1 MKGKEI
7 SFWRYIK
14 SNKFNSILIK
24 NCLLIILPTVIPL
37 IIISIAIFNYSNATI
52 SEEIK
57 STNMNTLSKI
67 KNTCDMIASESD
79 RISAKI
85 ASDTDIA
92 LLLSYKQIVPSELYD
107 KFNNLYKIM
116 GFITSTNNVLDS
128 VYIYFENSNFIFSTD
143 GNSMDYDHFADTS
156 WINDYNS
163 FKDTKRYWV
172 ESRSVTN
179 MFTNK
184 TYKFIS
190 NFRTVSNY
198 GQSGA
203 VIVNIDTEKMKDVID
218 NLDEDKSSH
227 NLLIVDK
234 DGTILYNT
242 DNTLIT
248 QNINNVQ
255 RFSNISFA
263 QSQSYFV
270 DDAAG
275 NSQIVSVY
283 ISEYNDW
290 TYISITPASNYSQ
303 RTRDFKHFMFIA
315 VGACILIAILIS
327 FFISVRIY
335 QPVIN
340 MVALFKSRNDWEG
353 AVQTDGERGFNEFKY
368 LTNNILN
375 SFDKTKEMEKVLE
388 ERLSLLRTAQ
398 SIALQAQIN
407 PHFLYNTLDTIRGYA
422 QMEHAPITS
431 DMIEVLSRI
440 FRYSLS
446 RKNNI
451 VTVRQELSIL
461 SDYIKILQ
469 YRTNKQLD
477 CLEEI
482 DTDID
487 IMDYMIPKMI
497 IQPIIENAVKHGMNN
512 LSRNFQ
518 ILIKIFNTSTRLI
531 ISVKD
536 NGEGMPPQRL
546 AQLNASLLTN
556 ALLPR
561 KTSAG
566 TPVSKSTGIAL
577 ANINTRIKLMFGEDY
592 GIIAYS
598 ELGRGS
604 EFQILLPYPPPGFTR
619 PQE

>member
-92 LLLSYKQIVPSELYD
+92 LLLSYKQILPSELYD

-163 FKDTKRYWV
+163 FKDTRRYWV

-242 DNTLIT
+242 DNALIT
-248 QNINNVQ
+248 QNINDVQ
-255 RFSNISFA
+255 KFANISFA

-270 DDAAG
+270 NDAAG

-315 VGACILIAILIS
+315 VGACIVIAILIS

-340 MVALFKSRNDWEG
+340 MVSLFKSRNDWEG

-407 PHFLYNTLDTIRGYA
+407 PHFLYNTLETLNWKSMGLTGGENEVSTMIGNLSQLLRLSLETENNMVTIE
-422 QMEHAPITS
+422 MEIQHAKYYLDIQKT
-431 DMIEVLSRI
+431 
-440 FRYSLS
+440 RY
-446 RKNNI
+446 KDKFDI
-451 VTVRQELSIL
+451 VW
-461 SDYIKILQ
+461 
-469 YRTNKQLD
+469 
-477 CLEEI
+477 
-482 DTDID
+482 DID
-487 IMDYMIPKMI
+487 PNIYSYAIVKLTL
-497 IQPIIENAVKHGMNN
+497 QPLVENAIYHG
-512 LSRNFQ
+512 
-518 ILIKIFNTSTRLI
+518 IKPKQGKSVLTIQGRKFDSFIEI
-531 ISVKD
+531 IVLD
-536 NGEGMPPQRL
+536 NGIGMTREDVD
-546 AQLNASLLTN
+546 ALNAHLKVEYI
-556 ALLPR
+556 R
-561 KTSAG
+561 E
-566 TPVSKSTGIAL
+566 
-577 ANINTRIKLMFGEDY
+577 NTHIGLRNVNQRIKLVFGEEY
-592 GIIAYS
+592 GVYVES
-598 ELGRGS
+598 EY
-604 EFQILLPYPPPGFTR
+604 EKFTR
-619 PQE
+619 VVLRIPKVI

>member
-1 MKGKEI
+1 MFSEFKHTNCYRGFI
-7 SFWRYIK
+7 LRLAGTACSFPA
-14 SNKFNSILIK
+14 
-24 NCLLIILPTVIPL
+24 LIILYTAWTRRSSRLGSLMILWSVLLFVYWCFYYRTTFKMTVKTEEL
-37 IIISIAIFNYSNATI
+37 RKRFGLENLSEYRNYISLT
-52 SEEIK
+52 E
-57 STNMNTLSKI
+57 TL
-67 KNTCDMIASESD
+67 
-79 RISAKI
+79 
-85 ASDTDIA
+85 
-92 LLLSYKQIVPSELYD
+92 YKQLQLHL
-107 KFNNLYKIM
+107 NNEYQLQTIKDETEYQAI
-116 GFITSTNNVLDS
+116 
-128 VYIYFENSNFIFSTD
+128 
-143 GNSMDYDHFADTS
+143 
-156 WINDYNS
+156 IN
-163 FKDTKRYWV
+163 
-172 ESRSVTN
+172 
-179 MFTNK
+179 
-184 TYKFIS
+184 
-190 NFRTVSNY
+190 
-198 GQSGA
+198 
-203 VIVNIDTEKMKDVID
+203 
-218 NLDEDKSSH
+218 
-227 NLLIVDK
+227 
-234 DGTILYNT
+234 
-242 DNTLIT
+242 
-248 QNINNVQ
+248 
-255 RFSNISFA
+255 
-263 QSQSYFV
+263 
-270 DDAAG
+270 
-275 NSQIVSVY
+275 
-283 ISEYNDW
+283 
-290 TYISITPASNYSQ
+290 
-303 RTRDFKHFMFIA
+303 
-315 VGACILIAILIS
+315 
-327 FFISVRIY
+327 
-335 QPVIN
+335 
-340 MVALFKSRNDWEG
+340 
-353 AVQTDGERGFNEFKY
+353 
-368 LTNNILN
+368 
-375 SFDKTKEMEKVLE
+375 
-388 ERLSLLRTAQ
+388 
-398 SIALQAQIN
+398 QIN

>member
-407 PHFLYNTLDTIRGYA
+407 PHFLYNTLETLNWKSMGLTGGENEVSTMIGNLSQLLRLSLETENNMVTIE
-422 QMEHAPITS
+422 MEIQHAKYYLDIQKT
-431 DMIEVLSRI
+431 
-440 FRYSLS
+440 RY
-446 RKNNI
+446 KDKFDI
-451 VTVRQELSIL
+451 VW
-461 SDYIKILQ
+461 
-469 YRTNKQLD
+469 
-477 CLEEI
+477 
-482 DTDID
+482 DID
-487 IMDYMIPKMI
+487 PNIYSYAIVKLTL
-497 IQPIIENAVKHGMNN
+497 QPLVENAIYHG
-512 LSRNFQ
+512 
-518 ILIKIFNTSTRLI
+518 IKPKQGKSVLTIQGRKFDSFIEI
-531 ISVKD
+531 IVLD
-536 NGEGMPPQRL
+536 NGVGMTREDVD
-546 AQLNASLLTN
+546 ALNAHLKVEYI
-556 ALLPR
+556 R
-561 KTSAG
+561 E
-566 TPVSKSTGIAL
+566 
-577 ANINTRIKLMFGEDY
+577 NTHIGLRNVNQRIKLVFGEEY
-592 GIIAYS
+592 GVYVES
-598 ELGRGS
+598 EY
-604 EFQILLPYPPPGFTR
+604 EKFTR
-619 PQE
+619 VVLRIPKVI